1 MRARSNG
8 VDTRIAD
15 LFSLTVT
22 SQKKNDRQRE
32 REPKKKRRWSA
43 RAEQHADS
51 LIGGGT
57 AGAADAD
64 SVTTTTT
71 QHTITG
77 GLELERGKPTWPGLG
92 LVCGLELEQAL
103 TYNNGNTGRFGV
115 GMTFLARMDCV

>member
-1 MRARSNG
+1 MTTTGVNVLMRARSNG

-15 LFSLTVT
+15 LFRWHHVT
-22 SQKKNDRQRE
+22 KKKTMDDESERRE
-32 REPKKKRRWSA
+32 EKKRRWSA

-57 AGAADAD
+57 AGAADAN

-77 GLELERGKPTWPGLG
+77 GLELEMETNLR
-92 LVCGLELEQAL
+92 GLEWSWYVAWSWC
-103 TYNNGNTGRFGV
+103 R
-115 GMTFLARMDCV
+115 R